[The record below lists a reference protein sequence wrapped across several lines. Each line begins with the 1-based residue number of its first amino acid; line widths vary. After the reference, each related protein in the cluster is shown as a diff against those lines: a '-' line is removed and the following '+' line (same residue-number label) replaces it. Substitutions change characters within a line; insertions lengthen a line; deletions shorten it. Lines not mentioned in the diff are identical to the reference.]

1 MGCLSCLFLMRWNL
15 GTTCGASNQNKVP
28 PCFMGVSAPMTMS
41 RSSEGELN
49 LVGRFRSRSESRDQK
64 TLPRNVIVACF

>member
-1 MGCLSCLFLMRWNL
+1 MDKKY
-15 GTTCGASNQNKVP
+15 SN
-28 PCFMGVSAPMTMS
+28 FMGVSAPMTMS

-49 LVGRFRSRSESRDQK
+49 LVGRFRSRSESRDQM

>member
-1 MGCLSCLFLMRWNL
+1 MKHNLVHQASCSEMVISLVDVNFHVLY
-15 GTTCGASNQNKVP
+15 
-28 PCFMGVSAPMTMS
+28 FMGVSAPMTMS

-49 LVGRFRSRSESRDQK
+49 LVGRFRSRTESRDQK